1 MNSCCSLTISYVLPN
16 NVNFLTCAFLLI
28 VLQVLHVGNI
38 IPTHGFSSF
47 KFIPGSSDKVI
58 IALRSEENKGA
69 TATYIM
75 GFDITGKIL
84 LPETKIADKKYEG
97 FEFI

>member
-1 MNSCCSLTISYVLPN
+1 MN
-16 NVNFLTCAFLLI
+16 LLCFI
-28 VLQVLHVGNI
+28 LFQHNYVGNI

-47 KFIPGSSDKVI
+47 KFIPGSSDGVI
-58 IALRSEENKGA
+58 VAIRSEEDNGA

>member
-1 MNSCCSLTISYVLPN
+1 M
-16 NVNFLTCAFLLI
+16 
-28 VLQVLHVGNI
+28 LQVLHVGNI

-47 KFIPGSSDKVI
+47 KFIPGSSDQVI
-58 IALRSEENKGA
+58 VALRSEENKGT

-75 GFDITGKIL
+75 AFDITGKIL
-84 LPETKIADKKYEG
+84 LPETKMADEKYEG

>member
-1 MNSCCSLTISYVLPN
+1 M
-16 NVNFLTCAFLLI
+16 F
-28 VLQVLHVGNI
+28 QVLHVGNI

-47 KFIPGSSDKVI
+47 KFIPGSSDQVI
-58 IALRSEENKGA
+58 VALRSEENKGA
-69 TATYIM
+69 TATYII

-84 LPETKIADKKYEG
+84 LPETKVADKKYEG